1 MLPMD
6 DVRIVDLTQY
16 AMGPFATRVLAD
28 YGADVIKIERPG
40 GDPARRLG
48 PFPKDVPH
56 IERSGA
62 FLALNTS
69 KRSVVVDLKRPEGR
83 DLVLGLVERAE
94 IVVESFAPG
103 TLDHLGLGYDRLR
116 AVNPRIV
123 LTSISNFGQTGP
135 YRDWKGTDLTLYA
148 MGGPMISQGD
158 PSREPLKTGGRAPGY
173 QVGYAAALAS
183 AVGLTAAERRG
194 HGEHLD
200 VSAFEVLAHSID
212 SRLGRLLGY
221 QYNGR
226 LVGRAGSGL
235 GVGSGTYPCLDG
247 FVLITSGAPRLPLTI
262 RMIGREDLLDQPEWA
277 TLEAR
282 SHPDRVP
289 EFDAYL
295 LMWTLE
301 HTKEEIRAACQQ
313 YGVLGGPL
321 NTTADLFVDRNFAAR
336 GFFQT
341 IDHPEAGPLT
351 YPGFQARF
359 NTEPPQPPRKRAPLL
374 GEHTVEVIRDV
385 LDMQPADIDRLRGA
399 GVIQTREE
407 VRDAVAS

>member
-1 MLPMD
+1 MLPLD
-6 DVRIVDLTQY
+6 DVRVVDLTHY

-48 PFPKDVPH
+48 PFPKDEPH
-56 IERSGA
+56 PERSGA
-62 FLALNTS
+62 FLALNTG
-69 KRSVVVDLKRPEGR
+69 KRSIVVDLKDANGR
-83 DLVLGLVERAE
+83 AIVLNLVRDAQ

-103 TLDHLGLGYDRLR
+103 TLDRLGLGYEALR
-116 AVNPRIV
+116 GVNPRVV
-123 LTSISNFGQTGP
+123 LTSVSNFGQTGP
-135 YRDWKGTDLTLYA
+135 YRDWKGTDLTLYG

-158 PSREPLKTGGRAPGY
+158 PSREPLKTAGRAPGY

-183 AVGLTAAERRG
+183 AVGLTQSERRG
-194 HGEHLD
+194 RGEHLD

-226 LVGRAGSGL
+226 IVGRAGSGL
-235 GVGSGTYPCLDG
+235 GVGSGTYPCADG
-247 FVLITSGAPRLPLTI
+247 FVLITSGPARLGLTI
-262 RMIGREDLLDQPEWA
+262 RMIGREDLLEQPEWA

-295 LMWTLE
+295 LPWTLE
-301 HTKEEIRAACQQ
+301 HTKEEIRAACQKH
-313 YGVLGGPL
+313 GVLGGPL
-321 NTTADLFVDRNFAAR
+321 NTTADLFVDRNFVER

-341 IDHPEAGPLT
+341 VDHPETGPLT
-351 YPGFQARF
+351 YPGYQARF
-359 NTEPPQPPRKRAPLL
+359 NTEPPLPLRRRAPLL
-374 GEHTVEVIRDV
+374 GEHTVEVLRDV
-385 LDMQPADIDRLRGA
+385 LGMAPAEIERLRDA
-399 GVIQTREE
+399 GTIGVREE
-407 VRDAVAS
+407 VRDAVAG